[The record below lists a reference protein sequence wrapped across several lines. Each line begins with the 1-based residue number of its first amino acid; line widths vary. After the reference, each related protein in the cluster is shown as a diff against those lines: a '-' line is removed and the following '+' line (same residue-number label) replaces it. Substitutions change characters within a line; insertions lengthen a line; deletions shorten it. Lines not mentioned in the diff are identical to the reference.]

1 MAQSLMVQ
9 RTWTFLILFVLIQGS
24 LAAYLAKRTT
34 ITIPDGVT
42 YHPESQDICTQTS
55 WTDVV
60 SFFVGNYLSH
70 VATIVKTPG
79 EPIYITGL
87 NMFLVLLFPCF
98 GAGRGLVTI
107 YQRASFYKDPL
118 QQALRAQALVM
129 AQSRSARMNTEEYY
143 QAAISK
149 DWMETN
155 SEKFKGYNGWF
166 KMIVA
171 LPPWVTMHYGLTRL
185 HMKTEKG
192 YHVSGTCDLPEGYRL
207 AYVPP
212 NAQVEHIMPEVAL
225 SRILQTSYSLASGP
239 AFGFTVTPYLVMSFL
254 NLLANCFTPT
264 FPNLCLVHT
273 EIMDEAISRGGR
285 FTDIVGKLESEPLL
299 AEDLTLFGASIDP
312 PQPGKNHDQY
322 TCRIA
327 TQMYEPGS
335 TEPMPDN
342 ETTKPEGH
350 DGGPSVS
357 DNIVTLATPL
367 ESAASPPDEEK
378 AQKQAAATV
387 EPDHPSGQPQTEA
400 DEEDEDDSVPTILI
414 PSCYKFKIAYSNTSS
429 TSILHKKK
437 HFGPRGWLMGAT
449 TWGVAALPFIPLGV
463 MSKFRTGTS
472 STIAQRVW
480 LMAWYVVGTVSVSN
494 PYFTD
499 HLADVTYYNS
509 RVLMEKRHDLSRL
522 ERAGILLTRAA
533 GVLGMLIFYVT
544 PAIGG
549 FVVVGQML
557 IAYGSCTSL

>member
-1 MAQSLMVQ
+1 
-9 RTWTFLILFVLIQGS
+9 
-24 LAAYLAKRTT
+24 
-34 ITIPDGVT
+34 
-42 YHPESQDICTQTS
+42 
-55 WTDVV
+55 
-60 SFFVGNYLSH
+60 
-70 VATIVKTPG
+70 
-79 EPIYITGL
+79 
-87 NMFLVLLFPCF
+87 
-98 GAGRGLVTI
+98 
-107 YQRASFYKDPL
+107 
-118 QQALRAQALVM
+118 
-129 AQSRSARMNTEEYY
+129 
-143 QAAISK
+143 
-149 DWMETN
+149 
-155 SEKFKGYNGWF
+155 
-166 KMIVA
+166 MIVA

-225 SRILQTSYSLASGP
+225 SRILQTSYSLASGVISIVQIFSACSALYQSRGYQIEAYGYA

-264 FPNLCLVHT
+264 FPKLCLVHT

-299 AEDLTLFGASIDP
+299 AEDLTLFSASIDP
-312 PQPGKNHDQY
+312 PQPGKNHDQH

-342 ETTKPEGH
+342 ESTKPEGQ
-350 DGGPSVS
+350 DGEPSVS
-357 DNIVTLATPL
+357 DNIVTLATAL

-378 AQKQAAATV
+378 AQKQAAVTV
-387 EPDHPSGQPQTEA
+387 QPDHPSGQPQTEA
-400 DEEDEDDSVPTILI
+400 SEEDEDDSVPTILI

-472 STIAQRVW
+472 STVAQRVW

-522 ERAGILLTRAA
+522 ERAGILLMRAA

-549 FVVVGQML
+549 FAVVGQML